1 MATPVGPRGQIRDIE
16 RHEVVRE
23 RGAAAPGVKRG
34 LNTRGLR
41 SLKDANRPPHRFNTP
56 SAMPLTQTGWAVVLA
71 VVMLLALLAV
81 IAALLVR

>member
-16 RHEVVRE
+16 QHERVRE
-23 RGAAAPGVKRG
+23 RGADAPGVKRG

-41 SLKDANRPPHRFNTP
+41 SLKEMNRPPHRFNTP

-71 VVMLLALLAV
+71 FVMLLALLAIIGV
-81 IAALLVR
+81 LFLR

>member
-23 RGAAAPGVKRG
+23 RGADAPGVKRG

-41 SLKDANRPPHRFNTP
+41 SLNEANRPPHRFNTP
-56 SAMPLTQTGWAVVLA
+56 SAMPLTQTGWAVILA
-71 VVMLLALLAV
+71 VVLLLVLLA
-81 IAALLVR
+81 IAGALFLR

>member
-23 RGAAAPGVKRG
+23 RGPAAPGVKRG

-41 SLKDANRPPHRFNTP
+41 SLKEVNRPPHRFNAP
-56 SAMPLTQTGWAVVLA
+56 SSPPLTQMGWAVVLA
-71 VVMLLALLAV
+71 AILLLVLLAIVGVLFL
-81 IAALLVR
+81 R

>member
-34 LNTRGLR
+34 LDARGLR
-41 SLKDANRPPHRFNTP
+41 SLKETNRPPHRSNTP
-56 SAMPLTQTGWAVVLA
+56 STMPLTQMGWAIVLA
-71 VVMLLALLAV
+71 VLMALALLAV
-81 IAALLVR
+81 IGVLFLR